1 MINEPVTRDIQTVFP
16 LHPVCLDVFQ
26 EQGLLQMEQ
35 RPKLL
40 VIHLTS
46 DGKKVDLEQSPT
58 LQHLKERLKAGI

>member
-1 MINEPVTRDIQTVFP
+1 M
-16 LHPVCLDVFQ
+16 CLDVFQ

-35 RPKLL
+35 RLKVL